1 MPKVILFQPFLSSP
15 YIFSFF
21 SDIHIEPCN
30 SYKGGDSMV
39 IKPIQATTA
48 WTDTGKDADSKD
60 KTIQAKSKFST
71 MLRQLE
77 TGGAITDTGE
87 KPSEDTTTVTR
98 VMSDGSMLITVYE
111 KDKIVAQ
118 TKTHS
123 PHPEEIPT
131 ILSTRVEHS
140 LPDDPDEQQ
149 NTGMVDAQML
159 NLLMQKQ

>member
-48 WTDTGKDADSKD
+48 WTDTGKEADSKD

-87 KPSEDTTTVTR
+87 KPGEDTTTVTR